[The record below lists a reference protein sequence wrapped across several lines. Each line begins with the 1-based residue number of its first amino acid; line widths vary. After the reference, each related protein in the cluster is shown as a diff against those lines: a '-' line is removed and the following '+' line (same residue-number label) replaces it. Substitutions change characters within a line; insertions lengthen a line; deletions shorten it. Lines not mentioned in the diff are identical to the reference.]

1 MATHS
6 SMSYGRWT
14 RYGFGTGALL
24 FVIGVLGN
32 LAVPAFTGPVPGWVD
47 TLLFDMEVVGVLVAL
62 FVPLL
67 FGIVLPLTE

>member
-6 SMSYGRWT
+6 SMAYGRWT
-14 RYGFGTGALL
+14 RLGFATGALL
-24 FVIGVLGN
+24 FVVGVLGH
-32 LAVPAFTGPVPGWVD
+32 LAVPAFTGPAPDWVG
-47 TLLFDMEVVGVLVAL
+47 TLLFDMEVLGVLIAL